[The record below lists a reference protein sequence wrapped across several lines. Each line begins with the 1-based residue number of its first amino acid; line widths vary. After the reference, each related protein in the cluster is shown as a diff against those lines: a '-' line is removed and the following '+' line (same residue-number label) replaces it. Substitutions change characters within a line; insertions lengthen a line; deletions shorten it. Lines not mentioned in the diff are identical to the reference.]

1 MGKGRVQVASPG
13 SDTDATPAQSSA
25 PTRRTTAGA
34 AVKAALRE
42 AEGLLDAGHVDAAAL
57 GVERALAA
65 HPDTV
70 GLLVLAARIAATA
83 GDLERA
89 VGILAS
95 VAALAPDRLATYAE
109 LAKLHRRLGRL
120 DASDAA
126 FREVLARE
134 PDRPSALRGL
144 EENAA
149 LRRLAEE
156 RRRARAARRTRE
168 HATDSAAVLPPAT
181 PAPVEPAPVAPP
193 PAVPPAAAAADLE
206 RRAGQARA
214 SGDVEGALALL
225 REAAALVPDRL
236 PLWRDIAGDLRTLGR
251 LDEAD
256 EALRRILAIDP
267 ARLSVHATLADNA
280 RRRGDL
286 RAAAARLA
294 EAVPHHPG
302 DAALRRRLIAALRQ
316 AGDADAHAA
325 AIAQMA
331 EDFPED
337 AEAQVAAAVAA
348 RTARRPE
355 AEAACLARALAL
367 APVGAAAVALA
378 GALVQAGRRGE
389 ALEVLARAVGAE
401 ASAAVLQ
408 DLAAVYEEI
417 GDTDA
422 ACATYERATAADP
435 GSVDAWIALAGI
447 AARTA
452 SAARARA
459 ILTKARAAAGDQ
471 LALDFAEFDLLRHIG
486 LDTAAEARLVAARA
500 RAPTDARL
508 RGRQA
513 TLDLDCGRF
522 DAVAE
527 AVAAM
532 PVGTVRER
540 LAATVAEG
548 RLAEA
553 RWQLPEALDAFNRAL
568 ALDPANAAAHSAA
581 ARVLVGLLRPL
592 EARRHLAEAKQLSRE
607 TQLARGRSL
616 NPSQSLVGQLMSECW
631 SNQAAMQLGC
641 AAIAADRLDAFLTLL
656 TEEPDYT
663 PGAIAFLVFLRRKG
677 LLAVRPP
684 RPDGPTIPRRILQFW
699 DTEALAD
706 DVVELMASW
715 EEENPGWDRVR
726 HTDRTARAFLEGLP
740 DPRIR
745 RAYRAARKP
754 AQKADLL
761 RLALLFHEGGVYVDA
776 DDRCTGP
783 LAPHLAG
790 RALVVAQEGRGSIG
804 NNFIAAVPGH
814 PLIGATLELAITA
827 MLRGDA
833 DTIWL
838 STGPGLLTRAMAADL
853 AASETSRDALGRD
866 TVVLERFEL
875 RRFCAPNCKV
885 AYKTTTRHWS
895 KEEFGQAV

>member
-1 MGKGRVQVASPG
+1 VAP
-13 SDTDATPAQSSA
+13 SA
-25 PTRRTTAGA
+25 SR

-42 AEGLLDAGHVDAAAL
+42 AEGLLEAGHLDEAAL
-57 GVERALAA
+57 RVERALDA

-83 GDLERA
+83 GDPEHA
-89 VGILAS
+89 VRILGCVVS
-95 VAALAPDRLATYAE
+95 LAPDRLATHAE

-120 DASDAA
+120 DAADAA
-126 FREVLARE
+126 LRQVLARE
-134 PDRPSALRGL
+134 PDRASALRGL

-149 LRRLAEE
+149 LRRRAEE
-156 RRRARAARRTRE
+156 RRRSRRAERTLKPAAGDAATAVARAPEIRTQ
-168 HATDSAAVLPPAT
+168 TAAAPAAPELAA
-181 PAPVEPAPVAPP
+181 PAPLAVAPFP
-193 PAVPPAAAAADLE
+193 PPAAAAADLE
-206 RRAGQARA
+206 RRARQVRV
-214 SGDVEGALALL
+214 SGDVEGALVLL
-225 REAAALVPDRL
+225 RQAAALVPDRL

-267 ARLSVHATLADNA
+267 ARLSVHSSLADNA
-280 RRRGDL
+280 RRRGDAG
-286 RAAAARLA
+286 AAAAHLA
-294 EAVPHHPG
+294 EAAAHHPG

-325 AIAQMA
+325 AVALMA
-331 EDFPED
+331 EDFPD
-337 AEAQVAAAVAA
+337 DVEAQVAAATVARA
-348 RTARRPE
+348 GGLLE
-355 AEAACLARALAL
+355 VEAACLARALAL

-378 GALVQAGRRGE
+378 GAFARAGRKGDVV
-389 ALEVLARAVGAE
+389 ALLAAAATAE
-401 ASAAVLQ
+401 PSPPVLQ
-408 DLAAVYEEI
+408 DLAALYEEV

-422 ACATYERATAADP
+422 ACAAYERAIAVDP
-435 GSVDAWIALAGI
+435 ASVTAWIALAGI

-459 ILTKARAAAGDQ
+459 MLTKARAAAGDQ

-486 LDTAAEARLVAARA
+486 LDVPAAALLDAARA

-513 TLDLDCGRF
+513 ALDLDHGRF
-522 DAVAE
+522 D
-527 AVAAM
+527 
-532 PVGTVRER
+532 TV
-540 LAATVAEG
+540 AATVAAMETQTVRQQVAAAMAVG
-548 RLAEA
+548 RLAET
-553 RWQLPEALDAFNRAL
+553 RWQLPEALDAFNGVL
-568 ALDPANAAAHSAA
+568 ALDPSNAAGHSAA

-592 EARRHLAEAKQLSRE
+592 EARRHLAAAKQLSRE
-607 TQLARGRSL
+607 DQLARGRSL

-631 SNQAAMQLGC
+631 SNPAAMQLGQ
-641 AAIAADRLDAFLTLL
+641 AAIAADHLDAFATLVR
-656 TEEPDYT
+656 EEPDYT
-663 PGAIAFLVFLRRKG
+663 PGAIAFFVFLRRNG
-677 LLAVRPP
+677 RLDVRPP
-684 RPDGPTIPRRILQFW
+684 PEGAASVPRRILQFW
-699 DTEALAD
+699 DTETLAD

-715 EEENPGWDRVR
+715 REGNPGWEHVR
-726 HTDRTARAFLEGLP
+726 HTDRTARAFLDSLP
-740 DPRIR
+740 DPRVR

-776 DDRCTGP
+776 DDRCTAP
-783 LAPHLAG
+783 LDPHVAG
-790 RALVVAQEGRGSIG
+790 RSLVVPQEARGSIG
-804 NNFIAAVPGH
+804 NNFIAAAPGH
-814 PLIGATLELAITA
+814 PLIGHGLELAVTA

-838 STGPGLLTRAMAADL
+838 STGPGLLTRAL
-853 AASETSRDALGRD
+853 AAHLAGSEANRAGLGGD
-866 TVVLERFEL
+866 LVVLERCEL